1 MIRYAWLDFKCNFL
15 MDKMKKYSDKKGF
28 EYNVQLAKVIDSL
41 PVNHFEGMNRKMIL
55 ERDGYAKNS
64 KDGDKR
70 VLFNEDSCFYGTYCE
85 YVYISEIDDSRPWTI
100 IDDGE
105 FGLILYLDNFEKV
118 NEKYNYYKY
127 KDEYYEL

>member
-1 MIRYAWLDFKCNFL
+1 MIRYARLDFRCDFL
-15 MDKMKKYSDKKGF
+15 MNKMKKYNVEGI
-28 EYNVQLAKVIDSL
+28 EYDIQLAKVIDSL
-41 PVNHFEGMNRKMIL
+41 PVNYFYGMNKYEIL
-55 ERDGYAKNS
+55 KRDGYVKNS

-70 VLFNEDSCFYGTYCE
+70 VLFNEDSCFYGTHCE
-85 YVYISEIDDSRPWTI
+85 YVHISEIDDSRPWTI

>member
-1 MIRYAWLDFKCNFL
+1 MIRYARLDFRCDFL
-15 MDKMKKYSDKKGF
+15 RNKMKKYNVEGI
-28 EYNVQLAKVIDSL
+28 EYDIQLAKVIDSL

-70 VLFNEDSCFYGTYCE
+70 VLFNEDSCFYGTHYE
-85 YVYISEIDDSRPWTI
+85 YVHISEIDDSRHWTI

-127 KDEYYEL
+127 KDEYYGL